1 MLSLRYLLPLLAA
14 AGSAWA
20 QIGCS
25 ERTNNIQNEG
35 DAQALSGCRT
45 VSGDIVIAEGAAG
58 TIRFPGI
65 ERIEGSLICRDAT
78 NLNSIEAPRL
88 SIIDR
93 SFTLT
98 GLTVLATLNFPSL
111 QSVGSIEWT
120 ALPALQELSFTRQ
133 VTRAN
138 EVVISNTN
146 LKSLN
151 GINLEQVSVFDV
163 NNNPY
168 LTRIDVQLGNISQ
181 ALTLQ
186 ANSKDLEASFPNLI
200 WAFNMTFRNCSEV
213 NLPSL
218 ASVNGS
224 LGFYGNFFES
234 FAAPNLTRTGDR
246 GAIAFVSNE
255 ELTNISMPMLTS
267 IGGTYQIAN
276 NTKLRSIDGF
286 PKLSQV
292 GGAIDFSGNFT
303 NVTLSSIRDVRG
315 AFNLQTSSQF
325 DCSPYQ
331 QLKNSGVVKG
341 RYTCSGSTSR
351 PGSVTSGSGGSQ
363 TSSGA
368 SPSQSAAA
376 RHIPVHVGAVLAVC
390 AALSGWLFLAL

>member
-1 MLSLRYLLPLLAA
+1 MSPLRYLLPLLVA

-25 ERTNNIQNEG
+25 EETNTIQNEG
-35 DAQALSGCRT
+35 DAQALSNCQT
-45 VSGDIVIAEGAAG
+45 VSGDVVIANTTSG
-58 TIRFPGI
+58 TIRLSGI
-65 ERIEGSLICRDAT
+65 QRIEGSLICRDAT
-78 NLNSIEAPRL
+78 NLNSIEAPQL
-88 SIIDR
+88 AIIDR
-93 SFTLT
+93 TFTLT

-133 VTRAN
+133 VTRAS

-151 GINLEQVSVFDV
+151 GINLEQVRIFDV

-168 LTRIDVQLGNISQ
+168 LTRVDVQLGNITQ

-200 WAFNMTFRNCSEV
+200 WAFNMTFRNCSKV

-224 LGFYGNFFES
+224 MGFYGNFFES
-234 FAAPNLTRTGDR
+234 FSAPNLTRTGS
-246 GAIAFVSNE
+246 GGSLAFVSNE
-255 ELTNISMPMLTS
+255 ELTNITMPGLES

-276 NTKLRSIDGF
+276 NTKLRAIDGF
-286 PKLSQV
+286 TQLESV

-303 NVTLSSIRDVRG
+303 KYVLRR
-315 AFNLQTSSQF
+315 L
-325 DCSPYQ
+325 
-331 QLKNSGVVKG
+331 
-341 RYTCSGSTSR
+341 
-351 PGSVTSGSGGSQ
+351 
-363 TSSGA
+363 
-368 SPSQSAAA
+368 
-376 RHIPVHVGAVLAVC
+376 IPNI
-390 AALSGWLFLAL
+390 S